1 MGIPLVC
8 PVCNIESETI
18 IHALRDC
25 PKAKCFWN
33 FLMPPLPS
41 NIFYGVPLVDWLKL
55 NCRCSRFIAILDIE
69 WGTIFPMAVW
79 ILWLHRNSIVFGR
92 TGLQCNLLD
101 ETLAR
106 AAEVAYLVSSG
117 NQITSRNKIQVRWL
131 NPLSNWFK
139 LNSDGSSRGNPGL
152 AGGGGLI

>member
-1 MGIPLVC
+1 
-8 PVCNIESETI
+8 
-18 IHALRDC
+18 
-25 PKAKCFWN
+25 
-33 FLMPPLPS
+33 MPPLPS

-55 NCRCSRFIAILDIE
+55 NCRCSRFIAISDIE
-69 WGTIFPMAVW
+69 WGTIFPIAVW

-92 TGLQCNLLD
+92 TGLQRNLLD

-131 NPLSNWFK
+131 NPPSNWFK
-139 LNSDGSSRGNPGL
+139 LNSNGSSRGNPGL